1 MDLYIKNY
9 NLQSNK
15 IKRDLTIFSFSDL
28 HINESFDFN
37 KLKLIIT
44 EACKTNPNIICFVG
58 DLVEDSRVFCD
69 KRIKNIII
77 DFFRTLS
84 LIAPVYVIRGNHDY
98 LTKKDNKWENFSSD
112 CFFENLN
119 NISNTHVLFNKTMN
133 TSLSNVS
140 ISGQDLG
147 VNTYK
152 YYISY
157 NESIEAYF
165 NYVSSN
171 IVSME
176 ENLDSNDFNILCTHS
191 PINCFDRNFSNYSLV
206 ISGHMHNGALPNFLD
221 KILPGNFGFLYP
233 GGKLFPRYARGIVS
247 LEEDA
252 YGVICSP
259 VTMSAEFSNIKL
271 VKKLY
276 KPSVSYINVKSTK

>member
-1 MDLYIKNY
+1 MNLYIKNY

-15 IKRDLTIFSFSDL
+15 IKRDLMIFSFSDL
-28 HINESFDFN
+28 QIDKNFDFN
-37 KLKLIIT
+37 ILKLIVN
-44 EACKTNPNIICFVG
+44 EACNTNPNIICFAG
-58 DLVEDSRVFCD
+58 DLVEDSKVFCD
-69 KRIKNIII
+69 KRIKSIIM

-98 LTKKDNKWENFSSD
+98 LTKEDKKWKSFSSD
-112 CFFENLN
+112 KIFENLN
-119 NISNTHVLFNKTMN
+119 NISNTHVLFNETIN

-152 YYISY
+152 YYIFY
-157 NESIEAYF
+157 NESLEAYF

-176 ENLDSNDFNILCTHS
+176 ENLDSNDFNILCAHS
-191 PINCFDRNFSNYSLV
+191 PINSFDRGFSNYSLV
-206 ISGHMHNGALPNFLD
+206 ISGHMHDGALPNFLD
-221 KILPGNFGFLYP
+221 KIIPGNFGILYP
-233 GGKLFPRYARGIVS
+233 GGKLFPRYARGMVK
-247 LEEDA
+247 LEGEA